1 MTSPNPPAAGT
12 ADRPRPQRFD
22 LERIGLGLAA
32 PVLAVLLSVI
42 IAGSLLAV
50 SGRDPFSAFKIMWD
64 YGTASDGQV
73 AVLNKA
79 TVYYLAA
86 AAAAFGFR
94 MNLFNIG
101 IEGQYK
107 LAMMMAA
114 FVGSQMNLPAFLQ
127 IPLMLIVAMF
137 VGGLWA
143 SIAGLLKVYRGVSE
157 VISTIMLNAIATAVI
172 GVMLVPGILAPKTSG
187 VTNSIQTAKISES
200 SHFFAIET
208 QGGTLWGFIVIAVLV
223 GVVFHFTLNRTR
235 FGFDLRATGRSE
247 TAAKASG
254 VNVKR
259 MVITSIV
266 VSGALAGLVGLPELM
281 QNTYYFGQNVQVGL
295 GFIGISVALLGR
307 NTPIG
312 IAFSALLFAF
322 LDASGAQLPTRGD
335 YPSEII
341 PVIQGTIVICVV
353 VAYELV
359 RRFGLKRQQ
368 HKVGAELAAQAVAAA
383 AQKEVAA

>member
-1 MTSPNPPAAGT
+1 MTSPNAPAAP
-12 ADRPRPQRFD
+12 AAKRSPRERVD
-22 LERIGLGLAA
+22 LEKVGLALAA
-32 PVLAVLLSVI
+32 PVLAVLLSAI
-42 IAGSLLAV
+42 IAGTLLAV
-50 SGRDPFSAFKIMWD
+50 SGRDPFDAFSIMWK

-73 AVLNKA
+73 ATLNKA

-107 LAMMMAA
+107 LAMMFAA
-114 FVGSQMNLPAFLQ
+114 YVGGQVDLPAFLQ
-127 IPLMLIVAMF
+127 IPLLLIVAMC

-143 SIAGLLKVYRGVSE
+143 SVAGLLKVYRGVSE

-172 GVMLVPGILAPKTSG
+172 GVLLVPGILAPKTG
-187 VTNSIQTAKISES
+187 GATNSIATAKISQS
-200 SHFFAIET
+200 SHFFAFET
-208 QGGTLWGFIVIAVLV
+208 QGGTLWGFLVIAVLV
-223 GVVFHFTLNRTR
+223 GVVFQFTLNRTR

-259 MVITSIV
+259 MVITSMV

-281 QNTYYFGQNVQVGL
+281 QNTPYFGQNVQTGL

-322 LDASGAQLPTRGD
+322 LDASGAQLPTQGD

-359 RRFGLKRQQ
+359 RRYGLKRQQ
-368 HKVGAELAAQAVAAA
+368 QKVGAELAAQAAAA
-383 AQKEVAA
+383 AKKEVAA